1 MLVNPIEHLLQEH
14 RDIMAQVADLR
25 AAVRDLEARGDAALP
40 DALPVMRRIGHM
52 METQLALH
60 ARKEDE
66 ALFPAIEAI
75 IGVEGGPTTVMRLEH
90 KDIHAQGEL
99 LRQTLRQLNEVEH
112 PAIEAGGDKLRAL
125 AARGGSAESLRA
137 TAAEIIE
144 LLDMHFGKE
153 EQILFPM
160 TEQILDDETLAE
172 VGRRME
178 AMR

>member
-25 AAVRDLEARGDAALP
+25 AAVRDLEARGDASLP
-40 DALPVMRRIGHM
+40 DALPVMRRIGRM

-75 IGVEGGPTTVMRLEH
+75 IGAGGGPTAVMRMEH

-99 LRQTLRQLNEVEH
+99 LRQTLHQLNEVEH
-112 PAIEAGGDKLRAL
+112 PAIEAGGDKLRSL

-160 TEQILDDETLAE
+160 TEQMLDDETLAE
-172 VGRRME
+172 VGRHIE

>member
-112 PAIEAGGDKLRAL
+112 PAIEAGGDKLRSL

-160 TEQILDDETLAE
+160 SEQILDDETLAE

>member
-1 MLVNPIEHLLQEH
+1 MSPIEHLLGEH
-14 RDIMAQVADLR
+14 RDIMAQIADLR
-25 AAVRDLEARGDAALP
+25 TAVRDLEVRGDAALP
-40 DALPVMRRIGHM
+40 DALPVMSRIGRM

-75 IGVEGGPTTVMRLEH
+75 IGVEGGPTSVMRREH
-90 KDIHAQGEL
+90 KDIHAHGEL
-99 LRQTLRQLNEVEH
+99 LRDTLHQLNEVEH
-112 PAIEAGGDKLRAL
+112 PAIEAGGDRLRSL
-125 AARGGSAESLRA
+125 AAGGGSAESLRA
-137 TAAEIIE
+137 TAAEIVE

-160 TEQILDDETLAE
+160 TEQMLDDETLGE
-172 VGRRME
+172 IGRRME

>member
-1 MLVNPIEHLLQEH
+1 MDPIEHLLQEH

-25 AAVRDLEARGDAALP
+25 AAVRDLEARGDTALP
-40 DALPVMRRIGHM
+40 DALPVMRRIGRM

-66 ALFPAIEAI
+66 ALFPSIEAI
-75 IGVEGGPTTVMRLEH
+75 IGAEGGPTSVMRMEH

-112 PAIEAGGDKLRAL
+112 PAIEAGGDKLRSL
-125 AARGGSAESLRA
+125 AAHGGSAESLRA

-160 TEQILDDETLAE
+160 SEQILDDETLAE